1 VARLDL
7 FHTMVATMLSDEQMD
22 IMMDDTLLP
31 EETIAK
37 LARITRNATLD
48 EVAQKVKDLRCE
60 DRAWLS
66 DYEQGVQQ
74 GNSDMLDEI
83 DNELRQ
89 MKEEE

>member
-1 VARLDL
+1 
-7 FHTMVATMLSDEQMD
+7 MLSDEQIKD
-22 IMMDDTLLP
+22 LWNKIQNQKDYSFTGGVRVI
-31 EETIAK
+31 EQVV
-37 LARITRNATLD
+37 RNATLE